1 MAAGEQVVNLPAI
14 LRERDLAWDGAII
27 GTAAAALILNLIGLL
42 NGITVAIPH
51 LLYIPVVIAAYRYP
65 RRGAL
70 IAGCIGGMYFLM
82 VVLIAGTSQAT
93 VVEALVRTLVV
104 VVIGWL
110 IAALTRRLREQEDL
124 YKGLFD
130 HSESGNVLVRDSGQ
144 GRLIENANWIAAKL
158 VGREPAGLTGSP
170 LTAFWNADAEQ
181 EFFSRLARD
190 GVVYEAE
197 TTFFSPNG
205 DERNVLVSAALLPE
219 GRSILTCTDITG
231 RIHAERALKTANDKL
246 NLLSRISTDHIHRT
260 VDRIIVSVDEAIA
273 QGPGAGIRGYFERIR
288 TFAQNI
294 ASQLLLTQSYKD
306 LGTSPPV
313 WLGVQQLL
321 NSARLPAETDSVS
334 VRFWTERLAIYA
346 DPLFSHVLTH
356 LVENSI
362 RHGGSVKNVVVTYH
376 ETADGLDLIV
386 EDDGFGIPAEKK
398 QEIFE
403 YDERQHAGIGLF
415 ICRQIVEVTDMTIR
429 ETGTGGRGA
438 RFVIHIPHGGYRIEG
453 TSDDAPPFPL
463 AEAPGQPG
471 HRGARHST
479 GTAVRELVSAE
490 FPVAHALW
498 VDYHQTRGDIRTDRI
513 FAAFLN
519 GQAVSIARHRQHPD
533 GFEVD
538 GVFTPVSQRGH
549 GYANAVMWGL
559 VEACG
564 HHTLYMH
571 SVKNLTGFY
580 SHYGFVP
587 IDEKELPPTI
597 MERFAW
603 AQGEMEGANVAPMR
617 RDPPP
622 V

>member
-1 MAAGEQVVNLPAI
+1 MNLPAF
-14 LRERDLAWDGAII
+14 LRERDVLWDAAII
-27 GTAAAALILNLIGLL
+27 GATAAALVLNVIGLL

-51 LLYIPVVIAAYRYP
+51 LLYIPVVMASYRYP
-65 RRGAL
+65 RRGPPIAL
-70 IAGCIGGMYFLM
+70 AIGGMYFLM
-82 VVLIAGTSQAT
+82 VILIAGTSQT
-93 VVEALVRTLVV
+93 LVVEALVRTFVV

-124 YKGLFD
+124 YEGLFD
-130 HSESGNVLVRDSGQ
+130 HSESANILVRDTGE
-144 GRLIENANWIAAKL
+144 GRVIEKVNWIAAKL
-158 VGREPAGLTGSP
+158 VEKKPGDLTGSP
-170 LTAFWNADAEQ
+170 LTTFWNADAEQ

-190 GVVYEAE
+190 GAIYAAE
-197 TTFFSPNG
+197 TTFFSLDR
-205 DERNVLVSAALLPE
+205 DERNVLLSAASLPD
-219 GRSILTCTDITG
+219 GRAILTCTDITG
-231 RIHAERALKTANDKL
+231 RIHAEHALKTANDKL
-246 NLLSRISTDHIHRT
+246 NLLSRISTDHIHST
-260 VDRIIVSVDEAIA
+260 IDRIIGSVDEADA

-288 TFAQNI
+288 TLAKNI
-294 ASQLLLTQSYKD
+294 ARQLLLTQSYKD

-321 NSARLPAETDSVS
+321 NSARLPADTDSVS
-334 VRFWTERLAIYA
+334 VRFWTERLEIYA
-346 DPLFSHVLTH
+346 DPLFSHVITH

-362 RHGGSVKNVVVTYH
+362 RHGGSVRNVVVTYH
-376 ETADGLDLIV
+376 ETGNGLDLII
-386 EDDGFGIPAEKK
+386 EDDGVGIPAEKK

-403 YDERQHAGIGLF
+403 YDAGQHAGIGLF

-453 TSDDAPPFPL
+453 TADDAPPFPL
-463 AEAPGQPG
+463 TKAPGQPG

-479 GTAVRELVSAE
+479 GTTVRELTSAE

-498 VDYHQTRGDIRTDRI
+498 VDYHQTRGNPPTDRI

-519 GQAVSIARHRQHPD
+519 GQAVSIARHKRHSD

-538 GVFTPVSQRGH
+538 GVFTMVSQRGH
-549 GYANAVMWGL
+549 GYANAAMWGL

-571 SVKNLTGFY
+571 SVRDLIRFY
-580 SHYGFVP
+580 GNYGFVP
-587 IDEKELPPTI
+587 IDENELPPTI
-597 MERFAW
+597 KERFAW
-603 AQGEMEGANVAPMR
+603 AQGEMEGANVCPMR
-617 RDPPP
+617 RDSPP